1 MKTSSRFL
9 LGFGIIILAIVAVAV
24 ILAVTGGN
32 EQVKLLPETSP
43 EGTVQRFLMAVKDHD
58 FQKAYSLLA
67 PQPEQ
72 VKGDTYENWV
82 RSVQSPRDTSSW
94 KASILKSTVRD
105 NDATVEVAVD
115 IIRPGGPLVNPVTT
129 NQVTFMLQKQDGK
142 WLISQPADIWWLY

>member
-9 LGFGIIILAIVAVAV
+9 LGFGIIIVAIVAVAV
-24 ILAVTGGN
+24 ILAVAGGN

-43 EGTVQRFLMAVKDHD
+43 EGTVQRFLMAVKDQD
-58 FQKAYSLLA
+58 YLKAYSFLA

-72 VKGDTYENWV
+72 VKGDTYEIWI

-105 NDATVEVAVD
+105 TNATVEVAVD
-115 IIRPGGPLVNPVTT
+115 VLRPDGPLANPVNT
-129 NQVTFMLQKQDGK
+129 NRVTFMLQKQDGR

>member
-32 EQVKLLPETSP
+32 QQVKLLPETSP

-115 IIRPGGPLVNPVTT
+115 IIRPEGPLINPVTT
-129 NQVTFMLQKQDGK
+129 NQVVFMLQKQDGK

>member
-1 MKTSSRFL
+1 MKNSNRFL
-9 LGFGIIILAIVAVAV
+9 LGFGIVIVAIVGVAV
-24 ILAVTGGN
+24 TLAVTGSN

-58 FQKAYSLLA
+58 YQKAYGFLA

-72 VKGDTYENWV
+72 VKGDAYDNWV
-82 RSVQSPRDTSSW
+82 RSVQNPRDTSSW

-105 NDATVEVAVD
+105 DNATVDVAVD
-115 IIRPGGPLVNPVTT
+115 VIRPEGPLMNPVTT
-129 NQVTFMLQKQDGK
+129 NQVSFMLQKKDGR

>member
-9 LGFGIIILAIVAVAV
+9 LGFGIIIVAIVAIAV

-32 EQVKLLPETSP
+32 EQVKLLPENSP
-43 EGTVQRFLMAVKDHD
+43 EGAVQRFLMAVKDHD
-58 FQKAYSLLA
+58 YQKAYSLLA

-115 IIRPGGPLVNPVTT
+115 IIRPEGPLINPVTT

>member
-9 LGFGIIILAIVAVAV
+9 LVFGIIIVAIVGIAV

-58 FQKAYSLLA
+58 YQKAYGFLA
-67 PQPEQ
+67 PQPEP

-82 RSVQSPRDTSSW
+82 RSVQNPRDTSSW

-115 IIRPGGPLVNPVTT
+115 IIRPEGPLMNPVNT